1 MHSAQFLFLF
11 CADAARV
18 RLEHDA
24 DDCPACTG
32 CRVSQHGGGLGISYP
47 HTAVFI
53 AFAQT
58 TVAPSPVGI
67 EVVAYLKLI
76 CLEKLHL
83 FGGDVLLAAIG
94 PVVSPRCLH
103 LKPVGLHRD
112 GVAVAGAGVK
122 LAFGLSLRGVGEG
135 LPAEPYPDERLA
147 RHVLRHHNGLELLR
161 RGVVVGRY
169 LAVRLVGRPD
179 HSDAEIGLV
188 VTENLDRSAR
198 QFFLGDSVAGRERE
212 LDFRHPVPELKDNV
226 LIVASNSCRPHEI
239 KICISAALVRDVK
252 SRIDDVRIP
261 CRDACLIGVLPPD
274 CVCRI
279 DRLCAAARLNHE
291 FPGGEQPVHAHAY
304 FLTSRPCVLASGTCQ
319 RLRHFRS

>member
-1 MHSAQFLFLF
+1 M
-11 CADAARV
+11 
-18 RLEHDA
+18 
-24 DDCPACTG
+24 
-32 CRVSQHGGGLGISYP
+32 
-47 HTAVFI
+47 
-53 AFAQT
+53 
-58 TVAPSPVGI
+58 
-67 EVVAYLKLI
+67 
-76 CLEKLHL
+76 

-122 LAFGLSLRGVGEG
+122 LAFGLSLRGVGKG

-198 QFFLGDSVAGRERE
+198 
-212 LDFRHPVPELKDNV
+212 
-226 LIVASNSCRPHEI
+226 
-239 KICISAALVRDVK
+239 
-252 SRIDDVRIP
+252 
-261 CRDACLIGVLPPD
+261 
-274 CVCRI
+274 
-279 DRLCAAARLNHE
+279 
-291 FPGGEQPVHAHAY
+291 
-304 FLTSRPCVLASGTCQ
+304 
-319 RLRHFRS
+319 